1 MRLWGDSDYVRSAPP
16 ATPVSL
22 IIVLVAAL
30 TTGLGIAAYRYAE
43 VWTPLQRLYLFSYV
57 RSAVALTTGGS
68 YELWHVVD
76 RTGSRLALDEELVT
90 VTAATG
96 ETSFALSDTA
106 VKAGA
111 TRLVWQREPHDHVA
125 LHRFLGRWIYHD
137 QTPIDLAQPAFWG
150 ALALFLGGV
159 IGAWSQDVL
168 STRAWRARYPARE
181 MDGRRAP
188 AIIDYVPSSPRS
200 PAASGATADRGANH
214 VRAPIPARLPA
225 SSTRAIGAGDATRPR
240 GVPHA
245 SPASWPDPFFT

>member
-1 MRLWGDSDYVRSAPP
+1 MRLWGDSDYVTSAPP
-16 ATPVSL
+16 TTPVSL
-22 IIVLVAAL
+22 IIVLVTAL
-30 TTGLGIAAYRYAE
+30 MTGLGIAAYRYAE

-111 TRLVWQREPHDHVA
+111 TRLVWQREPYDHVA
-125 LHRFLGRWIYHD
+125 LHRFLSRWIYHD
-137 QTPIDLAQPAFWG
+137 QTPIDLAQPACWG

-159 IGAWSQDVL
+159 IGAWSQNVL

-181 MDGRRAP
+181 MDGPTAP
-188 AIIDYVPSSPRS
+188 AIIDYVPSTPRWPASP
-200 PAASGATADRGANH
+200 PALAGRPSNQ
-214 VRAPIPARLPA
+214 VRVPIPPRLPA
-225 SSTRAIGAGDATRPR
+225 SSTRAIAAGDLAGRR

-245 SPASWPDPFFT
+245 SSGSWPDPFFK